1 MRGGTTAVR
10 ECVWLMLVLLAAGS
24 GVVAWSAT
32 ALGETIEIQHPAEF
46 PYLGNRVAVWVVAQL
61 HILFAAFILGAPIFV
76 VISEWLGMRQ
86 QDPKYDRLAKE
97 VTKVTAI
104 LYSMTALTGGFFVLV
119 LVGLYPSFT
128 GWLFNHFFPIFGITY
143 PLLFISET
151 IVLYCY
157 WYTWDSLQGEKKGR
171 HLALGVLL
179 NLIGIV
185 TLFVID
191 APTAFMNT
199 PVKATEGMEMNLRTF
214 VETTATLW
222 DKINN
227 FSWMPL
233 NFHRLVGNI
242 CFGGFIAGLIA
253 AYRYMFSH
261 SDEERAYYDWMGF
274 VGNFIGISALLFL
287 PLMGY
292 VYGSEFYD
300 YDASVG
306 PYMMADQ
313 LSMYFIM
320 QGGMVGLIF
329 LASAYYIW
337 LSLKRIEV
345 PDYSSAVS
353 RRLVAGIL
361 SVFVPGLGQLYNRQW
376 VKGLVFLIMQA
387 AIVGFVGYTFVAH
400 AGEGLGLKLL
410 LVLFPVA
417 VMIISSSDAM
427 RHGSSEAPT
436 SLLTLPV
443 RLFAA
448 LLLGLERFGLK
459 RRQLVIKSAF
469 MVLLFGNAIWMTPH
483 AFVGNVSALT
493 DESAPRLSLPSDWD
507 FMALMPAKNTAAVL
521 MVLMILM
528 SFILYTR
535 AIKRGTIRWGK
546 IDFSSQFALIFLA
559 FSAIWTMGLM
569 GVVRSSLRKYFHIY
583 DLLPD
588 ISPENFTPTL
598 AYSGRLI
605 TILTIVFFLVVS
617 LAIWLALGMGDKK
630 KGAH

>member
-1 MRGGTTAVR
+1 MRAGRAAARVSA
-10 ECVWLMLVLLAAGS
+10 WPMFLLLAAGS
-24 GVVAWSAT
+24 GLLLLCSAPAWA
-32 ALGETIEIQHPAEF
+32 ETIEIVRPTQF

-76 VISEWLGMRQ
+76 VISEWLGMRH

-104 LYSMTALTGGFFVLV
+104 LYSMTALTGGFFLLV
-119 LVGLYPSFT
+119 LVALYPSFT

-143 PLLFISET
+143 PLLFIAET

-171 HLALGVLL
+171 HLSIGILL
-179 NLIGIV
+179 NLIGIA
-185 TLFVID
+185 TLVVID

-199 PVKATEGMEMNLRTF
+199 PVRAEEGAMNLRTYI
-214 VETTATLW
+214 ETTATLW
-222 DKINN
+222 DKIDN

-253 AYRYMFSH
+253 AYMYMFSK

-274 VGNFIGISALLFL
+274 VGNFIGIGALLFL

-306 PYMMADQ
+306 PYMMGDQ

-320 QGGMVGLIF
+320 QGGMVGLSLLLF
-329 LASAYYIW
+329 LLPIGVIIASA
-337 LSLKRIEV
+337 
-345 PDYSSAVS
+345 
-353 RRLVAGIL
+353 
-361 SVFVPGLGQLYNRQW
+361 
-376 VKGLVFLIMQA
+376 
-387 AIVGFVGYTFVAH
+387 
-400 AGEGLGLKLL
+400 
-410 LVLFPVA
+410 
-417 VMIISSSDAM
+417 SDAM
-427 RHGSSEAPT
+427 RHGRPDEPK
-436 SLLTLPV
+436 SLLTLPF
-443 RLFAA
+443 RLIAA
-448 LLLGLERFGLK
+448 LLLALERFGL
-459 RRQLVIKSAF
+459 RRRELVIKGAF
-469 MVLLFGNAIWMTPH
+469 FVLLFGNAIWMTPH
-483 AFVGNVSALT
+483 AFVGAVSELT
-493 DESAPRLSLPSDWD
+493 DQNADLLSLPSDWD
-507 FMALMPAKNTAAVL
+507 FMALMPAKNTAAAL

-535 AIKRGTIRWGK
+535 AIKRGTVRWGQ
-546 IDFSSQFALIFLA
+546 INFSSQFALIFLA

-569 GVVRSSLRKYFHIY
+569 GVVRSSLRKYFHVY
-583 DLLPD
+583 DLVPD

-605 TILTIVFFLVVS
+605 TLLTVVFFLIVS
-617 LAIWLALGMGDKK
+617 LAIWLALGMGHDKK
-630 KGAH
+630 AGSR